1 MKAKFSGMSIYR
13 DPKQS
18 VEKRVRD
25 LLGRMSA
32 EEKIGQLCKLDGFR
46 SYERRGDDI
55 SLKREFVES
64 FSRVP
69 IGSMYGLLRADWW
82 SGRSWSTGLTPSLME
97 RAVCLFQKHVIEHSR
112 WGIPLLLAEEAPHG
126 LMALGG
132 TVFPTGLGLGATWNP
147 DLLKKIGEVIGAEGG
162 TAGIHTVYGPILDL
176 ARDPR
181 WSRVEEDFSED
192 PTLAAHMGRAYVEG
206 LQGGIFPKPNRP
218 FATVKHFAAHGDPEG
233 GHNSAPVHLGPVELR
248 NIQLKPFAAAIKAG
262 AQSVMC
268 AYHSVDGIPCAANQ
282 HLLGD
287 ILRGELGFNGFV
299 VSDRGAIPN
308 LKHHRFVLDDAEA
321 CAKALKAGI
330 DTDEGCIDFYSRG
343 LREALDRGLITM
355 EDLDRAVARVLSIKF
370 RMGLFENPYP
380 KQGEVAQVIGCA
392 KHRRVALEAARQ
404 SITLLSN
411 SAATLPLEGVKKI
424 AVIGPNAD
432 TPMNQLGDY
441 TAPQNRCDVVTV
453 LEGMRELGAKRGI
466 QVQYGKGCK
475 IRSLRGDWLK
485 EALTVASEADVVV
498 LVLGG
503 SSAADSESGFLENGA
518 ARVKEVELDSEFDKE
533 SGEGYDRANLRL
545 GGLQLELLRQLRS
558 QGKRLV
564 TVLIMGRPLI
574 VDEVLD
580 YSDAV
585 LLAWYPG
592 MEGGRAVAEAIFGE
606 INPAG
611 RLPVSFPRSE
621 AQLPVFYNTHLPRHN
636 YIDHT
641 GAARLSFG
649 FGLSYSTFSYGMPQL
664 DKASAAPGETVT
676 VSVDVKNTSQR
687 TGDEVVQLYLTV
699 FGGSVARPFRQ
710 LVTFQRISLKA
721 GESRRIVFS
730 LGMNEMGVNNAQQRF
745 VVEPGKY
752 VVGVGGCLDS
762 LQEVEFHIK

>member
-1 MKAKFSGMSIYR
+1 MTIYR
-13 DPKQS
+13 DPKQP
-18 VEKRVRD
+18 VETRVRD
-25 LLGRMSA
+25 LLARMSV

-46 SYERRGDDI
+46 SYDRKGEALT
-55 SLKREFVES
+55 LKPEFVEC

-82 SGRSWSTGLTPSLME
+82 SGRSWDSGLTPALME
-97 RAVCLFQKHVIEHSR
+97 KAVELFQKHVIEHSR

-147 DLLKKIGEVIGAEGG
+147 NLLKQIGEVIGNEGG

-192 PTLAAHMGRAYVEG
+192 PALAAQLGRAYVEG

-248 NIQLKPFAAAIKAG
+248 NVQLRPFAAAIKAG

-268 AYHSVDGIPCAANQ
+268 AYHSVDGIPCAANR
-282 HLLGD
+282 HLLRD
-287 ILRGELGFNGFV
+287 VLRGELGFNGFV

-308 LKHHRFVLDDAEA
+308 LKHHRFALDEAEA

-343 LREALDRGLITM
+343 LREALNRGLIATS
-355 EDLDRAVARVLSIKF
+355 DLDQAVGLVLSIKF

-380 KQGEVAQVIGCA
+380 KKRRAIEVIGCA
-392 KHRRVALEAARQ
+392 AHRQVALEAARQ

-411 SAATLPLEGVKKI
+411 ANGTLPLTHVKKI

-441 TAPQNRCDVVTV
+441 TAPQIRADVMTV
-453 LEGMRELGAKRGI
+453 LEGMRELGAKKGI
-466 QVQYGKGCK
+466 QVRYSKGCK

-485 EALTVASEADVVV
+485 ESLAVAEEADAVV

-518 ARVKEVELDSEFDKE
+518 ARVKEVQLDSEFDKE

-545 GGLQLELLRQLRS
+545 GGLQLELLRQLRC
-558 QGKRLV
+558 QGKRLI

-574 VDEVLD
+574 VEEVLD

-592 MEGGRAVAEAIFGE
+592 MQGGRAVAEAIFGE

-611 RLPVSFPRSE
+611 RLPVSFPISE
-621 AQLPVFYNTHLPRHN
+621 AQLPIFYNTHLPRNH
-636 YIDHT
+636 YIDHK
-641 GAARLSFG
+641 GGARLSFG
-649 FGLSYSTFSYGMPQL
+649 FGLSYSTFSYSVPQL
-664 DKASAAPGETVT
+664 DKCGVSPGGKVKL
-676 VSVDVKNTSQR
+676 SVDVQNTSQR
-687 TGDEVVQLYLTV
+687 LGDEVVQLYLTV
-699 FGGSVARPFRQ
+699 YGGSVARPYRQ
-710 LVTFQRISLKA
+710 LVAFQRISLKPE
-721 GESRRIVFS
+721 ESRKVAFV
-730 LGMNEMGVNNAQQRF
+730 LGVEEMGVYNAQQQF

-762 LQEVEFHIK
+762 LQELEFHVK